1 MFVFLIFLCYYVKEG
16 SDNVYLIN
24 IKDLAASIV
33 KEAITNG
40 GNTLIIVLMIIVIVG
55 LFLYSVFSKKNR

>member
-1 MFVFLIFLCYYVKEG
+1 MLKKVVI
-16 SDNVYLIN
+16 NMYLVN

-33 KEAITNG
+33 KEAINNG

-55 LFLYSVFSKKNR
+55 LVLYSVFGNKNR